1 MLIFIRNKNDCA
13 HFFEVPFFPEW
24 CSIAIKHESLR
35 VFLSQKDPTA
45 LSIFSSNP
53 LIPEPSFSMESLPW
67 TVFLSSVVNEFCST
81 SSLISGG
88 AADGHRATLSH
99 HCHGLH
105 GIHITPAPKF
115 AILLCNLFALHVY
128 IIIRCLTSDHREKR
142 DKHSVVRRDDKCVRI
157 L

>member
-1 MLIFIRNKNDCA
+1 MLIFIRNKNDCV
-13 HFFEVPFFPEW
+13 HFFEVVYFFFPEW
-24 CSIAIKHESLR
+24 CRIAIKHESLH
-35 VFLSQKDPTA
+35 VCLSQKDPRA

-88 AADGHRATLSH
+88 AADGNRAALSH

-105 GIHITPAPKF
+105 EIHLSPRPKV
-115 AILLCNLFALHVY
+115 CNFTMQFICTACVY
-128 IIIRCLTSDHREKR
+128 YYQMFNL
-142 DKHSVVRRDDKCVRI
+142 
-157 L
+157 